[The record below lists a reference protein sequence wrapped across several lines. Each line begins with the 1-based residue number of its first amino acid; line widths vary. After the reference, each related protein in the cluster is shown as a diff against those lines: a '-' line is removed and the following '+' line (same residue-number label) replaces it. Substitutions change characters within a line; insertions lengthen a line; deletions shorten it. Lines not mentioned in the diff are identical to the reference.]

1 MDAISADKKEVIME
15 RKTNNPSWCI
25 ERIQEKI
32 EDYKVSVRETT
43 DSDVRRQLEIIIDDL
58 EDILYN

>member
-1 MDAISADKKEVIME
+1 ME

-32 EDYKVSVRETT
+32 EDYKVNVRETT
-43 DSDVRRQLEIIIDDL
+43 DSNVRRQLEIIIDDL

>member
-1 MDAISADKKEVIME
+1 MKY

-32 EDYKVSVRETT
+32 EDYKISCKETYNE
-43 DSDVRRQLEIIIDDL
+43 DVRMQLEIVIDDL
-58 EDILYN
+58 ETILYE

>member
-1 MDAISADKKEVIME
+1 MDAINANKKEVIME
-15 RKTNNPSWCI
+15 RKMNNPSWCI

-32 EDYKVSVRETT
+32 EDYKASVRETT

-58 EDILYN
+58 EDILYK